1 MERESFLLGLEIE
14 LTTKPMKN
22 STKANSLESP
32 LISEVNQNMKNK
44 DNKYMVMVFVFA
56 SLAILATIT
65 MAVCFHIMR

>member
-1 MERESFLLGLEIE
+1 
-14 LTTKPMKN
+14 
-22 STKANSLESP
+22 
-32 LISEVNQNMKNK
+32 MKNK